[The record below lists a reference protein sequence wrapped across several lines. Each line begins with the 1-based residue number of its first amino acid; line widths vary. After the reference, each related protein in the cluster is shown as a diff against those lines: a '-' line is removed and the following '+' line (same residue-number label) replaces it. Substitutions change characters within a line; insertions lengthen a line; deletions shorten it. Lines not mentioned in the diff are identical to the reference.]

1 MLVTCFPRQSH
12 MCITF
17 SLFCNFYHTF
27 IKKQNTEICTLKA
40 RLDKLEKPKKG
51 SVQSHCVS
59 HLARSQVNTAFNR
72 RAGETPALLSFANRF
87 VEIEYMILVEIG
99 PERRV
104 LFNLQPPEQLAR
116 VARLVVVGTQHPGR
130 HRLAEAAAAGDTAV
144 MVLGVERGVDQRYQ
158 RDLSTYSCVTMSRN
172 SKLPLF
178 IYVPMASKQLQE

>member
-1 MLVTCFPRQSH
+1 
-12 MCITF
+12 MCKMI
-17 SLFCNFYHTF
+17 F
-27 IKKQNTEICTLKA
+27 II
-40 RLDKLEKPKKG
+40 
-51 SVQSHCVS
+51 
-59 HLARSQVNTAFNR
+59 R